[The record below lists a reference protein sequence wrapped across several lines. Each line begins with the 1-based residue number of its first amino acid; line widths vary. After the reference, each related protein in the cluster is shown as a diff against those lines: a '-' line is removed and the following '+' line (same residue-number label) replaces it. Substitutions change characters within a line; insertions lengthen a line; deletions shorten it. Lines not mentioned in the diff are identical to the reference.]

1 MNEEIEYAEM
11 LEIPVSTVNVIRK
24 NERRRKKKSLLNE
37 ESKPLKEAVIDHIN
51 ERIEG
56 NESEISVDAELFA
69 EGANSQGELHFDPIP
84 DRIDTVR
91 VYSTNGP
98 SGFWDD
104 SLHPQDIPLNTEN
117 EAPMYETTDNS
128 HLGKI
133 LKNTLNGEFI
143 ASCALCGAI
152 FLTNVF
158 MPTSAITT
166 FFRAISNPPEIASA
180 DTRTYM
186 DFDLESVVSDFSDA
200 KLTLSPSGILTFT
213 HACCVYPSADAKVAE
228 IEQNGEGLY
237 AVKLQYSDSFTGV
250 MQGLNNVYYEVGDS
264 VKAHVPIGY
273 TDGSTEVQGS
283 MYSDGTLLN
292 CFELTEENCLAWV
305 EQSEE

>member
-158 MPTSAITT
+158 MPTSAINT

-180 DTRTYM
+180 DTR
-186 DFDLESVVSDFSDA
+186 S
-200 KLTLSPSGILTFT
+200 
-213 HACCVYPSADAKVAE
+213 
-228 IEQNGEGLY
+228 
-237 AVKLQYSDSFTGV
+237 
-250 MQGLNNVYYEVGDS
+250 
-264 VKAHVPIGY
+264 
-273 TDGSTEVQGS
+273 
-283 MYSDGTLLN
+283 
-292 CFELTEENCLAWV
+292 
-305 EQSEE
+305 